1 MAPQNRILRW
11 ILCDSGLGD
20 HRVYFSL
27 MVCLA
32 QLISVLPW
40 MPSKSP
46 SWFSS
51 DLEKKIVDNLVLRN
65 FACVY
70 DTVVGGFM
78 PSLMEETSTW
88 NRYVFLEVFVV
99 NSVASLDFL
108 RVNWELEKHT
118 LSLLI
123 GVAYSFWI
131 YFSSRPGRFL
141 LPYSVFSVS
150 PLCEF
155 FCGLRGFGVWTVQE
169 IARII
174 PRP

>member
-11 ILCDSGLGD
+11 RSWDSGLGD
-20 HRVYFSL
+20 HGVLFSL
-27 MVCLA
+27 VVCLA

-40 MPSKSP
+40 MPSKFP

-78 PSLMEETSTW
+78 PSLMEEASTW
-88 NRYVFLEVFVV
+88 NRSVFSEVFVV
-99 NSVASLDFL
+99 NSVANLDFL
-108 RVNWELEKHT
+108 RANWELEKYT

-123 GVAYSFWI
+123 GVSYSFWI

-150 PLCEF
+150 PLCEL
-155 FCGLRGFGVWTVQE
+155 FCGLRGFGVWTVHE
-169 IARII
+169 IERTI
-174 PRP
+174 PCP